1 MSQKVIPL
9 RGYSLEPIFYVYLHK
24 RPTDNS
30 VFYVGKGKENRAW
43 TNKSRSPHWQHVVD
57 KHGGFLVEIIKENL
71 TEQEAFELE
80 ALTVRGIGIENLTNK
95 TLGGISTTG
104 MQHSEETKKLQ
115 SEIAK
120 KRIEDNPE
128 KLNILNDRLAV
139 LHDLQKNDP
148 EYKKIM
154 SEKMKAYYA
163 SLSSE
168 EKDQTNKK
176 KNLWQQDPDKYEKWV
191 KKMKSIST
199 TDEARERM
207 SKQSKGWWESLSEEE
222 RQAKAAKSRETLL
235 RPDIRE
241 KLSEFRCKKI
251 VVNKKIIFN
260 SIKEFLISANIKTEE
275 TGNQGVLA
283 HPRKI
288 ASEFGFNFYI
298 YKGYYLQ
305 DYDPSIHAGL
315 QVWESGLSIPK
326 PLNFDTLPRSKAIVS
341 DSGKVFLSMKEA
353 ALFCNGKT
361 WEATAGFITKRM
373 KQGKPAMG
381 YFWSVATDQQI
392 AEEVER
398 RLLEQEET

>member
-1 MSQKVIPL
+1 M
-9 RGYSLEPIFYVYLHK
+9 
-24 RPTDNS
+24 N
-30 VFYVGKGKENRAW
+30 
-43 TNKSRSPHWQHVVD
+43 

-71 TEQEAFELE
+71 TEQEAFDLE
-80 ALTVRGIGIENLTNK
+80 AETVKSIGIDNLTNQ

-104 MQHSEETKKLQ
+104 LTHSDETRKLQ

-120 KRIEDNPE
+120 KKIEQDPE
-128 KLNILNDRLAV
+128 KLKILKDRLMK
-139 LHDLQKNDP
+139 LHHLQRNDP
-148 EYKKIM
+148 EYRQKLICKIK
-154 SEKMKAYYA
+154 SYYA
-163 SLSSE
+163 NLSLE
-168 EKDQTNKK
+168 EKEKANKK
-176 KNLWQQDPDKYEKWV
+176 RNLWQQDPVKREKWLE
-191 KKMKSIST
+191 KMKTIST
-199 TDEARERM
+199 TEEARERM
-207 SKQSKGWWESLSEEE
+207 SIQAKSWWESLSEEE
-222 RQAKAAKSRETLL
+222 RQAKSAKSREIIT

-241 KLSEFRCKKI
+241 KLMEIRCKKI
-251 VVNKKIIFN
+251 VVNKKIVFN

-288 ASEFGFNFYI
+288 ASEFGFSFYI

-305 DYDPSIHAGL
+305 DYDPDIHAGL

-361 WEATAGFITKRM
+361 WEATADFITKRM

-381 YFWSVATDQQI
+381 YFWSVATNQQI

>member
-1 MSQKVIPL
+1 MEEKVTAV
-9 RGYSLEPIFYVYLHK
+9 RGYSLEPIFYVYLH
-24 RPTDNS
+24 RRLTDNS
-30 VFYVGKGKENRAW
+30 VFYVGKGKGKRAW
-43 TNKSRSPHWQHVVD
+43 VSKSRNQHWQNVVN

-71 TEQEAFELE
+71 TEQEAFDLE
-80 ALTVRGIGIENLTNK
+80 AETVKSIGIDNLTNQ

-104 MQHSEETKKLQ
+104 LTHSDETRKLQ

-120 KRIEDNPE
+120 RKIEQDPE
-128 KLNILNDRLAV
+128 KLKILKDRLMK
-139 LHDLQKNDP
+139 LHHLQRNDP
-148 EYKKIM
+148 EYRKKLICKIK
-154 SEKMKAYYA
+154 SYYA
-163 SLSSE
+163 NLSLE
-168 EKDQTNKK
+168 EKEKANKK
-176 KNLWQQDPDKYEKWV
+176 RNLWQQDPVKREKWLE
-191 KKMKSIST
+191 KMKTIST
-199 TDEARERM
+199 TEEARERM
-207 SKQSKGWWESLSEEE
+207 SIQAKSWWESLSEEE
-222 RQAKAAKSRETLL
+222 RQVKSAKSRETIT

-241 KLSEFRCKKI
+241 KLMEIRCKKI

-288 ASEFGFNFYI
+288 ASEFGFSFYI

-305 DYDPSIHAGL
+305 DYDPDIHAGL
-315 QVWESGLSIPK
+315 QVWESSLSIPK

-361 WEATAGFITKRM
+361 WEATADFITKRM

-381 YFWSVATDQQI
+381 YFWSIATNQQI